1 MGKTFWEWAFRIL
14 SALVIPLLLWGV
26 KLEVRLAVQAE
37 QIEVLQQDV
46 KNAISIKD
54 TVNANANLL
63 GRMEEKLNATNDTLR
78 EVKAL
83 LQSGP
88 R

>member
-1 MGKTFWEWAFRIL
+1 MSKTFWEWAFRIL

-26 KLEVRLAVQAE
+26 KLEVRRAVQAE

-46 KNAISIKD
+46 KNALSIKD
-54 TVNANANLL
+54 TVNANATLL

-83 LQSGP
+83 LQGGS